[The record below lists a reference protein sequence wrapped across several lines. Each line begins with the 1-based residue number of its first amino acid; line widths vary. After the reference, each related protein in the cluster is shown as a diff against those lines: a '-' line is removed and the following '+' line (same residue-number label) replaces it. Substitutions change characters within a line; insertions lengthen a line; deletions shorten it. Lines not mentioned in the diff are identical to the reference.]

1 MMRSPLSILP
11 GDAYRVLTMQRLT
24 GVPLTDLNSIRS
36 ITSKDPEAVLIAALN
51 TWFASVLGAETFH
64 ADVHAGNLLVL
75 PDGRV
80 GFIDFGIVGRIT
92 PVTWTAL
99 EALIGAMALGDYDT
113 MARALGT
120 IGACDDEVNYSAF
133 ARDLES
139 FFIELEAV
147 TSALVVAP
155 NPSAGGQLSAS
166 LEVDQAQ
173 MNRLLLDLVR
183 LGETHGI
190 RFPRE
195 FGLFVKQLLYFD
207 RYTRILAPKLRVFD
221 DDRVNWKNAM
231 ADVQAASF
239 SSS

>member
-1 MMRSPLSILP
+1 MSC
-11 GDAYRVLTMQRLT
+11 
-24 GVPLTDLNSIRS
+24 
-36 ITSKDPEAVLIAALN
+36 AA
-51 TWFASVLGAETFH
+51 
-64 ADVHAGNLLVL
+64 
-75 PDGRV
+75 
-80 GFIDFGIVGRIT
+80 I
-92 PVTWTAL
+92 
-99 EALIGAMALGDYDT
+99 
-113 MARALGT
+113 
-120 IGACDDEVNYSAF
+120 
-133 ARDLES
+133 
-139 FFIELEAV
+139 
-147 TSALVVAP
+147 
-155 NPSAGGQLSAS
+155 GGQLSAS